1 MTVEA
6 ASGFSNKKK
15 LSLKFVFMRIIIFSF
30 IPTMPYGDRQGSD
43 DLEFCF

>member
-6 ASGFSNKKK
+6 AYEFSNKKK
-15 LSLKFVFMRIIIFSF
+15 LSLKFVFMRIIIFSS

-43 DLEFCF
+43 NAELCF